1 MRRTIAVGVLG
12 WLLCVGAGC
21 ADPTTLSGDAAIT
34 RESTVPPDTRQI
46 FPDGLPTPDV
56 ACATYSTE
64 AKQTPAAL
72 MIVLDRSSS
81 MITNGKWGAAVQA
94 IVKAIDADA
103 LDHMAIGLLAYP
115 AFPVTSP
122 ACIGAARILVPQVSC
137 GVPVIPQVPLMDSGK
152 EKTAGASGP
161 RKEIYKWL
169 ADHSPD
175 TTQTDASPGY
185 DALATAL
192 KALQAHP
199 LVGKRLL
206 LFITDGGFSCTSVSS
221 PTRPGYLDGFGCA
234 DWEYPDTVVK
244 LLKDAAGHATAPVST
259 FVIGVPGS
267 DSIGEKQGPYD
278 TAPYH
283 MRLALSSYAYAG
295 SPSTVDAACDGKS
308 FSKDGLDPASPC
320 HYDMTK
326 GAFDANA
333 LAAVIDGIRGKVLGC
348 TYQLPKVDDKNQVI
362 NKDKVNV
369 RIAIDGAAPLM
380 VPKRKDPSDACASS
394 PCWDWNPAGE
404 VELLGKACAMV
415 KGAKN
420 VKVEIVVGCFTIL
433 K

>member
-1 MRRTIAVGVLG
+1 MDKKPLRLIAAALVMV
-12 WLLCVGAGC
+12 AAC
-21 ADPTTLSGDAAIT
+21 ADTKLAGDAAIGG
-34 RESTVPPDTRQI
+34 ESPVPPDTRQI
-46 FPDGLPTPDV
+46 FPDGLPTPDT

-64 AKQTPAAL
+64 ARQTPAAM

-81 MITNGKWGAAVQA
+81 MITNGKWSAAVQA
-94 IVKAIDADA
+94 IVKAIDASA
-103 LDHMAIGLLAYP
+103 LDHMALGLLAYP
-115 AFPVTSP
+115 AFPVPSP
-122 ACIGAARILVPQVSC
+122 ACLGAARLFEPQVSC
-137 GVPVIPQVPLMDSGK
+137 GVPVIPQVPLQDTGT

-199 LVGKRLL
+199 LQGKRLL

-221 PTRPGYLDGFGCA
+221 PVRSGYLDGFGCP
-234 DWEYPDTVVK
+234 DWEFPDTVVK
-244 LLKDAAGHATAPVST
+244 LLKGAAEDASAPVST

-267 DSIGEKQGPYD
+267 DSTGEKQGPYD

-283 MRLALSSYAYAG
+283 MRLALSAYAFAG
-295 SPSTVDAACDGKS
+295 SPSTVEPGCSGKS
-308 FSKDGLDPASPC
+308 FTKDGLDPTVPC
-320 HYDMTK
+320 HYDLTK
-326 GAFDANA
+326 GAFDATA

-348 TYQLPKVDDKNQVI
+348 SYELPKVDDKNQVI

-369 RIAIDGAAPLM
+369 RVAIDGGAPLM
-380 VPKRKDPSDACASS
+380 IPRRKDSSDSCASS
-394 PCWDWNPAGE
+394 PCWDFNAKGE
-404 VELLGKACAMV
+404 VELLGKACALV
-415 KGAKN
+415 KAAKD
-420 VKVEIVVGCFTIL
+420 VKVEIVVGCFTVL